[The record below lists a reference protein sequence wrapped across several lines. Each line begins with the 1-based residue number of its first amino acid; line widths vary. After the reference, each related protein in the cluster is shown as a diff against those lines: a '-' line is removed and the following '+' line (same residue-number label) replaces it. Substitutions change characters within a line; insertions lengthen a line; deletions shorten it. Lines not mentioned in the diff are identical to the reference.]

1 MKQDKMR
8 KNEKKCGI
16 QGRVIVKIVNIVE
29 IYIYMFFTK

>member
-8 KNEKKCGI
+8 KNVAI